1 MSTKMCIASIYII
14 AKRLKHHMFISSRMD
29 NVFFPVQGNIIFSE
43 NEQAVTLCNPVNES
57 HKHNV

>member
-1 MSTKMCIASIYII
+1 MSIKMCIASIYII
-14 AKRLKHHMFISSRMD
+14 AKRLKRHVFISSRMD
-29 NVFFPVQGNIIFSE
+29 VFFPVQGE